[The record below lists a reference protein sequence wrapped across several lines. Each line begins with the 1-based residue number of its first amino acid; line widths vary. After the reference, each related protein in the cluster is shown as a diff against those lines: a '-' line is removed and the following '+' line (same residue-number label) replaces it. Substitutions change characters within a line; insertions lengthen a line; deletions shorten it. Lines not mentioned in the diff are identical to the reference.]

1 MFKMPKKRVKKNVNV
16 RKAKRN
22 LVFFKDKKFNIVLN
36 NLILFVILFVLFLV
50 LDFVT
55 SNDLWS
61 NLFGILRLIFG
72 FVALAFLI
80 VLLIFLFTSWFKK

>member
-1 MFKMPKKRVKKNVNV
+1 MKKNVNV